1 MTPELIHKIIQQL
14 QADIPLVPRPYAEI
28 ARRVGCSED
37 EVLGLLGEYLK
48 QGVIRRMG
56 AVLNHYNL
64 GFSAN
69 GMGIWRVEPQ
79 DVDRVGAIMAGF
91 PEVTHC
97 YERPTTPDWI
107 YNMYTMIHGHTQAE
121 CEEVAWRISQ
131 ATGITD
137 YKVLFSSRE
146 FKKISMTYY

>member
-1 MTPELIHKIIQQL
+1 MNPELAHKIIQQL
-14 QADIPLVPRPYAEI
+14 QADIPLVARPYADI
-28 ARRVGCSED
+28 AQRVGCSEE
-37 EVLGLLGEYLK
+37 EVISLLADYR
-48 QGVIRRMG
+48 QRGVIRRMG

-64 GFSAN
+64 GFNAN
-69 GMGIWRVEPQ
+69 GMGIWRVKSE
-79 DVDRVGAIMAGF
+79 DVDRVGAIMAAF

-97 YERPTTPDWI
+97 YERPTAPDWI

-121 CEEVAWRISQ
+121 CEEVACRISQ

-146 FKKISMTYY
+146 FKKVSMTYY

>member
-1 MTPELIHKIIQQL
+1 MTPELAHKIIQQL
-14 QADIPLVPRPYAEI
+14 QADIPLVARPYAEI
-28 ARRVGCSED
+28 ARRVGCSEE
-37 EVLGLLGEYLK
+37 EVISLLADYR
-48 QGVIRRMG
+48 QRGVIRRMG

-64 GFSAN
+64 GFNAN
-69 GMGIWRVEPQ
+69 GMGIWRVTPE

-91 PEVTHC
+91 AEVTHC
-97 YERPTTPDWI
+97 YERPTAADWI

-121 CEEVAWRISQ
+121 CEEVARRISQ

-146 FKKISMTYY
+146 FKKVSMTYY